1 MIISHPSISYRW
13 SSVNHRSATGNHP
26 APTTGDTEILEEAL
40 VKQANPR
47 TDQWF
52 VSARGRTRAPARAHY
67 ARARDNARA
76 HARARYVAS
85 IRGGTPT
92 RVVPTRYRECTS
104 GIKGAYQ
111 RMSLTYLPVP
121 DQGCSDPGY
130 QDPGS
135 DHDRC
140 MIDA

>member
-76 HARARYVAS
+76 HARGRDVGS
-85 IRGGTPT
+85 IRGGTQLGWFPPGTGSAQAISKGRINECHSCTYRYLLRGAQT
-92 RVVPTRYRECTS
+92 RGTKIR
-104 GIKGAYQ
+104 GLI
-111 RMSLTYLPVP
+111 
-121 DQGCSDPGY
+121 
-130 QDPGS
+130 
-135 DHDRC
+135 